1 MTNNQENTTFGFFI
15 SLIIWIFIWILVS
28 VFFFSMLGAIFCEPS
43 HVKPVYVSV
52 GKVESVFNCRSQKQ
66 YKTCDVQTDM
76 YLIENVS
83 ISSFKDNKLDVG
95 DTFLLPKTEVEQQLK
110 LLK

>member
-1 MTNNQENTTFGFFI
+1 MSDSNTSTNTEAVIALLFWA
-15 SLIIWIFIWILVS
+15 IIFV
-28 VFFFSMLGAIFCEPS
+28 VFYFVVNGIFCEPS
-43 HVKPVYVSV
+43 HAKPVYMSV
-52 GKVESVFNCRSQKQ
+52 GKVESVFNCRTQKQ

-95 DTFLLPKTEVEQQLK
+95 DIFLLPKIEVEQQLK

>member
-1 MTNNQENTTFGFFI
+1 MSDSNTSTNKEEVVITLLVW
-15 SLIIWIFIWILVS
+15 SMIFAAFYFV
-28 VFFFSMLGAIFCEPS
+28 VNGIFCEPS

-52 GKVESVFNCRSQKQ
+52 GKVESVFNCRTQKQ

-83 ISSFKDNKLDVG
+83 ISSFKNNKLDVG

>member
-1 MTNNQENTTFGFFI
+1 
-15 SLIIWIFIWILVS
+15 
-28 VFFFSMLGAIFCEPS
+28 
-43 HVKPVYVSV
+43 
-52 GKVESVFNCRSQKQ
+52 
-66 YKTCDVQTDM
+66 M

-83 ISSFKDNKLDVG
+83 ISSFKNNKLDVG